1 MNEVIS
7 SIEQNPVIAT
17 VRSEEDIRAAIDSQV
32 SAIFLLHCDIFN
44 IQQRVEMVKN
54 SGKHVFIHI
63 DLLEGLG
70 RDQKSVE
77 YIAATVKPDGI
88 ISTKTPQIKHAKDM
102 GLFTI
107 QRFFLVD
114 SQSLDQTIKT
124 ARASMPDMVE
134 LMPAAMPHVIKKICG
149 VLEFPV
155 IAGGLI
161 ESKEDIMDVL
171 NAGALGVSTGR
182 QELWKL

>member
-1 MNEVIS
+1 
-7 SIEQNPVIAT
+7 
-17 VRSEEDIRAAIDSQV
+17 
-32 SAIFLLHCDIFN
+32 
-44 IQQRVEMVKN
+44 
-54 SGKHVFIHI
+54 
-63 DLLEGLG
+63 
-70 RDQKSVE
+70 
-77 YIAATVKPDGI
+77 
-88 ISTKTPQIKHAKDM
+88 
-102 GLFTI
+102 
-107 QRFFLVD
+107 
-114 SQSLDQTIKT
+114 
-124 ARASMPDMVE
+124 MPDMVE